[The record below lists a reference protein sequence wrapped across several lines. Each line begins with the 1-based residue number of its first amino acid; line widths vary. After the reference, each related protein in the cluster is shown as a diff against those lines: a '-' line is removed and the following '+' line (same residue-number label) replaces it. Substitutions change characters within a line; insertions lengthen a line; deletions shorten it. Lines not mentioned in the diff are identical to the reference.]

1 MSTITTQSKSIKLEQ
16 QRGPEKEN
24 TKTSPLALRDFR
36 LLWLGEGISLIG
48 DQFYLIALP
57 WLVLQL
63 TGDALAMG
71 TVLALA
77 GIPRPLFML
86 VGGAFTDRFSP
97 RRIMLASNLTRLG
110 LVAVLAGLV
119 LTGQIAV
126 WMLYAFGLFF
136 GLMDAFFFPAQNAII
151 PKIVKETQL
160 PTANA
165 IIQGT
170 MQLSLFAGPVLAG
183 LLISLLDNPDTAA
196 LFGASGSM
204 TGIGLAFAIDALTF
218 LASALTLWML
228 RTDARQPAAGAQRA
242 DQSNVLSAIRDVLRV
257 VWNDITLRSL
267 FLLIGVS
274 NFLIVG
280 PMTIGI
286 PLLANTRFPEGAAA
300 FGILMSAMGGGS
312 LLGIAAAGFLPK
324 PSPRALGLV
333 LGAIFSALGLGIAA
347 LGVIATT
354 PLVALATFA
363 MGLANGYVNIL
374 FITWLQTRTAP
385 EMLGRMMS
393 LLMFASAGLLPISNL
408 LTGALIG
415 LNTVWFFI
423 ISGLLMTLI
432 VLLTMRNPELR
443 AMGIS
448 VNPAEAV
455 VQ

>member
-1 MSTITTQSKSIKLEQ
+1 MSAITTQSKSINLNEKRE
-16 QRGPEKEN
+16 PET
-24 TKTSPLALRDFR
+24 TKTKSPLALRDFR

-48 DQFYLIALP
+48 DQFYMIALP

-71 TVLALA
+71 SVLALA
-77 GIPRPLFML
+77 GIPRALFML

-110 LVAVLAGLV
+110 LVASLAALV

-126 WMLYAFGLFF
+126 WMLYAFALAF

-151 PKIVKETQL
+151 PRIVEENQL
-160 PTANA
+160 PSANA

-183 LLISLLDNPDTAA
+183 LLISVLDNPNTAA
-196 LFGASGSM
+196 WFGATGDM
-204 TGIGLAFAIDALTF
+204 TGIGLAFGIDALTF
-218 LASALTLWML
+218 LASAITLWML
-228 RTDARQPAAGAQRA
+228 RSGAHSPASVDREAEQE
-242 DQSNVLSAIRDVLRV
+242 NVLASIGAILKV
-257 VWNDITLRSL
+257 VWNDITLRGL
-267 FLLIGVS
+267 FMLIGIS

-286 PLLANTRFPEGAAA
+286 PLLADTRFPEGAAA

-312 LLGIAAAGFLPK
+312 LLGIAAAGVLPK
-324 PSPRALGLV
+324 PSPRALGVV
-333 LGAIFSALGLGIAA
+333 LGGIFSGLGLGIAA
-347 LGVIATT
+347 LGLIPTT
-354 PLVALATFA
+354 PLAALVTFA
-363 MGLANGYVNIL
+363 MGLANGYVNIV
-374 FITWLQTRTAP
+374 FVTWLQMRTAP

-415 LNTVWFFI
+415 LNTVWFFV
-423 ISGLLMTLI
+423 ISGLLMTVI
-432 VLLTMRNPELR
+432 VLVTMRNPELR

-448 VNPAEAV
+448 KVPAEAV
-455 VQ
+455 DR